1 MSELLRGLISVGI
14 LVLAISVIYLVIQNY
29 KESKLTADSSGSS
42 STIIP
47 TQAEKE
53 GQQQQDDPEA
63 KLQAEKDK
71 VDEFATAM
79 EENLDKSNTTSA
91 VKSPL

>member
-14 LVLAISVIYLVIQNY
+14 LVLAISIIYLVIQNY
-29 KESKLTADSSGSS
+29 KESKLTGDSNQI
-42 STIIP
+42 STVTP

-79 EENLDKSNTTSA
+79 EENLDKSNTTWA